1 MIEGRAGLPE
11 RGFVLCCA
19 EHGLAVR
26 RPDIDQPFIT
36 PVFVYR
42 VVVTCVFVNIT
53 VQIQGLHIA
62 MT

>member
-1 MIEGRAGLPE
+1 M
-11 RGFVLCCA
+11 LCCA
-19 EHGLAVR
+19 VLGQDGLAVR
-26 RPDIDQPFIT
+26 QPDIDQPFIT

>member
-1 MIEGRAGLPE
+1 MREE
-11 RGFVLCCA
+11 RVSLNEVLCCA
-19 EHGLAVR
+19 VLGQDGLAVR